1 MELENMSIYFK
12 NWAVR
17 GADIKLE
24 HVASDVSLWRQQV
37 RRRRTELTFLENTKC
52 NNSSKSLSLGNN

>member
-24 HVASDVSLWRQQV
+24 HVASDVSLWATGQETAH
-37 RRRRTELTFLENTKC
+37 RTDF
-52 NNSSKSLSLGNN
+52 SR